1 MCAPLEMEASHGSLL
16 GKRLVVL
23 NPGFM
28 NAQFVQPI
36 LAKGFKKITPTIWE
50 NTWKNL
56 EYTR

>member
-1 MCAPLEMEASHGSLL
+1 MCTPLEMKASDGSLL

-36 LAKGFKKITPTIWE
+36 LAKGFKKITPTIWK

>member
-1 MCAPLEMEASHGSLL
+1 MKASDGSLL